1 MLTSEK
7 ETADYYEAVID
18 AASGVSPKLI
28 ANWVSGELFGLMKQ
42 EGVSIETLSI
52 TPDNLAELLLMVSNG
67 EINQNTGKSVLAEML
82 SDGKPATQIVEE
94 KGLKQV
100 SDEGAISEM
109 VKKVLD
115 ENPDQVEKYREG
127 KESVA
132 NWLFGQVMREAKGKA
147 NPQVVRAELDK
158 QLKA

>member
-1 MLTSEK
+1 
-7 ETADYYEAVID
+7 
-18 AASGVSPKLI
+18 
-28 ANWVSGELFGLMKQ
+28 
-42 EGVSIETLSI
+42 
-52 TPDNLAELLLMVSNG
+52 MVSNG